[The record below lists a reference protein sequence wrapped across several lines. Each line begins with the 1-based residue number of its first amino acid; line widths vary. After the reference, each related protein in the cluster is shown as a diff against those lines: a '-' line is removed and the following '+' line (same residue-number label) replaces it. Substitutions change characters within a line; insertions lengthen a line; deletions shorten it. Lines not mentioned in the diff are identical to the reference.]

1 MSNWTSLENELRKWT
16 PRPASPEL
24 RQRIFGVVPRTPS
37 APAPLAS
44 APVRF
49 ADLTQ
54 WLVPV
59 FGCFLL
65 VIGTLSSR
73 YPVHGAF
80 PLGAA
85 TNMLLSDNSAAYN
98 EAILAASAD
107 HSDKN
112 SLPAPRLE
120 WSFGNQPGSTS
131 SYGAV
136 QASYTNKIIQ

>member
-1 MSNWTSLENELRKWT
+1 MSNWNSLENALRKWT

-24 RQRIFGVVPRTPS
+24 RQRIFGVAPRPAA
-37 APAPLAS
+37 API
-44 APVRF
+44 RF
-49 ADLTQ
+49 ADFSQ

-65 VIGTLSSR
+65 VVGTLSSR
-73 YPVHGAF
+73 YPAHGAF

-85 TNMLLSDNSAAYN
+85 TNILLSDNSAAYS
-98 EAILAASAD
+98 EAVLAASAD

-120 WSFGNQPGSTS
+120 WSFASKATSTS

-136 QASYTNKIIQ
+136 QVSYTNKIIQ